1 MGKDNKNK
9 NKGKGNVAQG
19 QGKSQRRQNKKEED
33 LLFTMAQSQ
42 NEIISKLTETPTDTY
57 CVLFAI
63 GVVTTSMPAA
73 VGLYYTGQ
81 SLTELFFLPLLV
93 GISASGICL
102 GYSYDAI
109 ACSVRHA
116 VTEDTYKSALLAGSD
131 DVDELKLLESQKKK
145 QVEGA
150 IWESSTYSIA
160 VVNAQYILLFLI
172 SNLLVF
178 PRTAYPVYISYVLST
193 SVAVA
198 VVLLGIKF
206 PASVHGDLDNHFKES
221 QKSRFD

>member
-1 MGKDNKNK
+1 MMHRNFVRNLFVHVRFQLCLD
-9 NKGKGNVAQG
+9 VAL
-19 QGKSQRRQNKKEED
+19 QRHFKVH
-33 LLFTMAQSQ
+33 
-42 NEIISKLTETPTDTY
+42 P
-57 CVLFAI
+57 AI
-63 GVVTTSMPAA
+63 KR
-73 VGLYYTGQ
+73 
-81 SLTELFFLPLLV
+81 LV
-93 GISASGICL
+93 YHGISPA
-102 GYSYDAI
+102 
-109 ACSVRHA
+109 
-116 VTEDTYKSALLAGSD
+116 TD

-160 VVNAQYILLFLI
+160 VVNAQYLLFYLI

-206 PASVHGDLDNHFKES
+206 SASMHGDLDNHVKES
-221 QKSRFD
+221 QKSRSD